1 MNIVLLG
8 PPGSGKGTQARL
20 IQERYNLALIGTGDI
35 LREEI
40 KKGSSLG
47 REIKDIME
55 EGRYPSDDIILAI
68 FEKRLKGL
76 KEKGTILDGVPRT
89 LNQAKKVDEIFA
101 RLGRKLDAVIHLAVN
116 DEELVKRL
124 SHRFLCRTC
133 GTPYTNEFSTKIEG
147 VCDKCSGR
155 EFIRRLDD
163 EPDAI
168 KTRLEVYNEQTK
180 PLLGYYSATNRLTVV
195 DGMKPVKDVTAQ
207 IESLLGKLQVLTSNS
222 GCLYSAQDI

>member
-20 IQERYNLALIGTGDI
+20 IQKRYNLALIGTGDI

-40 KKGSSLG
+40 KKESPIG

-55 EGRYPSDDIILAI
+55 AGRYPSDDIILTI
-68 FEKRLKGL
+68 FENRLKSL
-76 KEKGTILDGVPRT
+76 NEQGTILDGVPRT

-101 RLGRKLDAVIHLAVN
+101 RLGRKLDLVIHLAVN

-124 SHRFLCRTC
+124 SNRFLCKTC
-133 GTPYTNEFSTKIEG
+133 GTPYTKEFSTKIED

-163 EPDAI
+163 EPEAI

-180 PLLGYYSATNRLTVV
+180 PLLGYYSTTNRLTVV
-195 DGMKPVKDVTAQ
+195 DGMKPVKDVIAQ
-207 IESLLGKLQVLTSNS
+207 IESLLGKSQVLTSNS